1 MNLRDQEPRGEA
13 GATDD
18 QSANPDGSLSCRITI
33 RAARVNL
40 PCDDKRAALG
50 LAGRRMVG

>member
-18 QSANPDGSLSCRITI
+18 QSANPDGSLSCRITT